1 MCATGPHRGLVDSAL
16 ATFGVLPDY
25 DLDIMPDAQTLAEV
39 TSRVLSR
46 LDPILDA
53 ESPDIVY
60 VQGDTT
66 STLAGALGA
75 FCRRIP
81 VAHAEA
87 GTALLVGTS
96 PDVIF
101 CEASRLL
108 DCEPARRA
116 MTSVHNP
123 FGRSQTCRLIA
134 DATVSFF
141 NRISPDHVGV
151 SAPLAAPFAQRTAC
165 GEPL

>member
-1 MCATGPHRGLVDSAL
+1 
-16 ATFGVLPDY
+16 
-25 DLDIMPDAQTLAEV
+25 MPVAQTLAEV

-46 LDPILDA
+46 VDPILAA

-60 VQGDTT
+60 VQGDTI

-75 FCRRIP
+75 FYRRIP
-81 VAHAEA
+81 VAHVEA
-87 GTALLVGTS
+87 GTAILVGTH
-96 PDVIF
+96 PDVIY
-101 CEASRLL
+101 CEASRLF

-116 MTSVHNP
+116 MTSLYNP
-123 FGRSQTCRLIA
+123 FGRGQACRLIA

-141 NRISPDHVGV
+141 NRTSPDHVAV
-151 SAPLAAPFAQRTAC
+151 SAPLTAALAQRTAC